1 MSGDDSSQEKT
12 EDPTSKKLEKARED
26 GNVPRSKELTTSAL
40 LILGTI
46 ALMVTGP
53 SISDAIMEI
62 MRECFGASRLTLF
75 DTQKLMG
82 IFSSAI
88 YDAFYSLLPFFGVVI
103 FACIAGPT
111 ALGGFLWSNKALAPK
126 MNRMD
131 PLAGLKRMFSA
142 KSLVE
147 LIKSI
152 AKVLVVMIS
161 AFFMLSYIA
170 DDILG
175 LVNMPVGEAIHQAA
189 YLSAITT
196 LVVSAST
203 LLVAAIDIPF
213 QIYEHTKKLKM
224 SMQDIKDEMKDSEGK
239 PEVKGRIRQLQHEMS
254 QKRMMADVPTA
265 DVVITN
271 PTHYS
276 VALRYNPEDM
286 STPICVAK
294 GVDHIAIK
302 IREIAKAHDVE
313 MVQAPALTRAVFHT
327 TEIGSEIP
335 SGLYVAVAKI
345 LAYIFQLREYRFGR
359 GERPD
364 RPKNVIV
371 PRDMY
376 FD

>member
-1 MSGDDSSQEKT
+1 MSENDSSQEKT
-12 EDPTSKKLEKARED
+12 EDPTAKRLEKARED

-40 LILGTI
+40 LLLGTV

-53 SISDAIMEI
+53 AITEAIMDV
-62 MRECFGASRLTLF
+62 MRSCFGASRETLF
-75 DTQKLMG
+75 DAQKLLG
-82 IFSSAI
+82 IFASSI
-88 YDAFYSLLPFFGVVI
+88 YEAFYSLLPFFGAVL

-126 MNRMD
+126 LNRMD
-131 PLAGLKRMFSA
+131 PLAGLKRMFSV

-161 AFFMLSYIA
+161 AYVMLSLIA

-175 LVNMPVGEAIHQAA
+175 LVNKPVEEAIHQAA

-203 LLVAAIDIPF
+203 LLVAAIDVPF

-239 PEVKGRIRQLQHEMS
+239 PEVKGRIRQLQREMS

-265 DVVITN
+265 DVIITN

-276 VALRYNPEDM
+276 VALKYDPADM
-286 STPICVAK
+286 ATPICVAK
-294 GVDHIAIK
+294 GVDHVAMK
-302 IREIAKAHDVE
+302 IREIAKAHKVE
-313 MVQAPALTRAVFHT
+313 MVQAPALTRAVYHT
-327 TEIGSEIP
+327 TDVGSEIP

-359 GERPD
+359 GERPS
-364 RPKNVIV
+364 RPQNIIV